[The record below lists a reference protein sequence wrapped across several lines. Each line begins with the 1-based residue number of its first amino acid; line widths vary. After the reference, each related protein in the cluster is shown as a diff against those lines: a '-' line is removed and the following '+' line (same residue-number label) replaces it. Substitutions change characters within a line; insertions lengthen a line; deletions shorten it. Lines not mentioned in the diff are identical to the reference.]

1 MNVRKEVNEMKT
13 RRIIQKIVETES
25 FLLSK
30 LNKIDKLLAKLK
42 LQRNV
47 GFEAMW
53 LETKRGSFTDTY

>member
-47 GFEAMW
+47 GFEAM
-53 LETKRGSFTDTY
+53 